1 MTVMSTSKRVDNSS
15 ARLGLRC
22 AGSRPRTCRNQS
34 AGWLRGTV
42 LLTRSSATA
51 GWRTYAAGVAAAPG
65 SELDSAAG
73 WRTVAAA
80 FGSMAVVFGV
90 AYGFGAFFVP
100 MAEEFGTGNGATSAV
115 FAVTAFCWFQLSPVS
130 GHIADRI
137 GPRPVLLA
145 GAVALAA
152 GLLLTATVR
161 QLWVGYLTYG
171 AGVGIAVA
179 CGYVPLVAA
188 VGGWFERRRA
198 VALAVAVA
206 GIGVGT
212 LLGPPLA
219 AALIEVIGWRGTHV
233 VFGLGGAALL
243 VGCAVLVR
251 RPPGAAGGGIGPPLR
266 ELAGTMPFRS
276 MYASTLLAAF
286 ALFVPV
292 VHLPV
297 YAATRGASPV
307 AAAALV
313 GIIGVASVVGRIAL
327 GAVADR
333 FGRVRTFQASF
344 AVLAVAFAIW
354 LGHVV
359 AEGPFA
365 VLVAF
370 AVVLGVGY
378 GGWIALQPAVI
389 ADAFG
394 VRGLGRL
401 VGLVYTAAGIG
412 ALLGVPVAGAL
423 VDATGG
429 YGWAAAAAGL
439 CGLGAFAAAIPLGR
453 GDFARSSGA
462 L

>member
-1 MTVMSTSKRVDNSS
+1 VVPK
-15 ARLGLRC
+15 
-22 AGSRPRTCRNQS
+22 
-34 AGWLRGTV
+34 
-42 LLTRSSATA
+42 
-51 GWRTYAAGVAAAPG
+51 PG
-65 SELDSAAG
+65 SELDAAAG

-90 AYGFGAFFVP
+90 AYSFGAFFVP
-100 MAEEFGTGNGATSAV
+100 MAAEFGTGSGATSV
-115 FAVTAFCWFQLSPVS
+115 IFAITAFCWFQLSPVS
-130 GHIADRI
+130 GRIADRI

-152 GLLLTATVR
+152 GLLLTAAVR
-161 QLWVGYLTYG
+161 QLWLGYLTYG

-179 CGYVPLVAA
+179 CGYVPMVAA

-198 VALAVAVA
+198 VAIAVAVA

-212 LLGPPLA
+212 LLGAPLA
-219 AALIEVIGWRGTHV
+219 AALIEAIGWRATHV
-233 VFGLGGAALL
+233 VFGLTGAMLL
-243 VGCAVLVR
+243 VGCAAAVR
-251 RPPGAAGGGIGPPLR
+251 RPPLPSGDGSAPPLR
-266 ELAGTMPFRS
+266 ALAGTTPFRS
-276 MYASTLLAAF
+276 MYAATLLAAF

-292 VHLPV
+292 VHLPA
-297 YAATRGASPV
+297 YAGSSGASPV
-307 AAAALV
+307 AGATLV

-327 GAVADR
+327 GAIADR

-344 AVLAVAFAIW
+344 AVLAAAFALW
-354 LGHVV
+354 LGHIAVG
-359 AEGPFA
+359 GPFGL
-365 VLVAF
+365 LVAF

-394 VRGLGRL
+394 VHGLGWL
-401 VGLVYTAAGIG
+401 VGLVYTAAGVG

-429 YGWAAAAAGL
+429 YGLAAGAAGL
-439 CGLGAFAAAIPLGR
+439 CGLAAFVVLLPLSR
-453 GDFARSSGA
+453 ADFARESDE

>member
-1 MTVMSTSKRVDNSS
+1 VG
-15 ARLGLRC
+15 AE
-22 AGSRPRTCRNQS
+22 
-34 AGWLRGTV
+34 
-42 LLTRSSATA
+42 
-51 GWRTYAAGVAAAPG
+51 PG
-65 SELDSAAG
+65 SGLDAAEG

-80 FGSMAVVFGV
+80 FLSMAVVFGV
-90 AYGFGAFFVP
+90 AYSFGAFFVP
-100 MAEEFGTGNGATSAV
+100 MAAEFDAGSGATSVV
-115 FAVTAFCWFQLSPVS
+115 FAVTAFCWFQLSPVT
-130 GHIADRI
+130 GRIADRI
-137 GPRPVLLA
+137 GPRPVILA

-179 CGYVPLVAA
+179 CGYVPMVAA

-198 VALAVAVA
+198 VAIAVAVA

-212 LLGPPLA
+212 LLGAPLA
-219 AALIEVIGWRGTHV
+219 AALIEAIGWRATHV
-233 VFGLGGAALL
+233 VFGLCGAALL
-243 VGCAVLVR
+243 AGCAVAVR
-251 RPPGAAGGGIGPPLR
+251 RPPAPSGEGTAPPLR
-266 ELAGTMPFRS
+266 ALVRMASFRA
-276 MYASTLLAAF
+276 MYAATLLAAF

-297 YAATRGASPV
+297 YAATRGAGPV
-307 AAAALV
+307 AGAALV
-313 GIIGVASVVGRIAL
+313 GIIGVASVVGRVAL

-333 FGRVRTFQASF
+333 VGHLRTFHASI
-344 AVLAVAFAIW
+344 AVLAAAFALW
-354 LGHVV
+354 LGHIAVG
-359 AEGPFA
+359 GPYA
-365 VLVAF
+365 VLVVF

-394 VRGLGRL
+394 LHGLGWL
-401 VGLVYTAAGIG
+401 VGVVYTAAGTG

-429 YGWAAAAAGL
+429 YGAATGVAAL
-439 CGLGAFAAAIPLGR
+439 CGLGAFAALFLLNRADFVRGSGR
-453 GDFARSSGA
+453 

>member
-1 MTVMSTSKRVDNSS
+1 VVTE
-15 ARLGLRC
+15 
-22 AGSRPRTCRNQS
+22 
-34 AGWLRGTV
+34 
-42 LLTRSSATA
+42 
-51 GWRTYAAGVAAAPG
+51 PG
-65 SELDSAAG
+65 SELDPAAG

-80 FGSMAVVFGV
+80 FVSMAVVFGV
-90 AYGFGAFFVP
+90 AYSFGAFFVP
-100 MAEEFGTGNGATSAV
+100 MAAEFRTGSGATSVV

-130 GHIADRI
+130 GRIADRI

-152 GLLLTATVR
+152 GLLLTATVSG
-161 QLWVGYLTYG
+161 LWVGYLTYG

-198 VALAVAVA
+198 VALAVAVS

-212 LLGPPLA
+212 LLGAPLA
-219 AALIEVIGWRGTHV
+219 ATLIEAIGWRATHV
-233 VFGLGGAALL
+233 VFGLTGAALL
-243 VGCAVLVR
+243 VGCAAAVR
-251 RPPGAAGGGIGPPLR
+251 RPPLPSGGGRALPLKA
-266 ELAGTMPFRS
+266 LAGMTPFRS
-276 MYASTLLAAF
+276 MYAATLLAAF

-292 VHLPV
+292 VHLPA
-297 YAATRGASPV
+297 YAGSRGAGPV
-307 AAAALV
+307 AGATLV

-327 GAVADR
+327 GAIADR
-333 FGRVRTFQASF
+333 LGRVRTFQASF
-344 AVLAVAFAIW
+344 AVLAAAFALW
-354 LGHVV
+354 LGHI
-359 AEGPFA
+359 AAGGPFGL
-365 VLVAF
+365 LVAF

-394 VRGLGRL
+394 VHGLGWL

-429 YGWAAAAAGL
+429 YGWAAGAAGL
-439 CGLGAFAAAIPLGR
+439 CGLGAFAVLFPLSR
-453 GDFARSSGA
+453 ADFARESGE

>member
-1 MTVMSTSKRVDNSS
+1 M
-15 ARLGLRC
+15 
-22 AGSRPRTCRNQS
+22 
-34 AGWLRGTV
+34 
-42 LLTRSSATA
+42 
-51 GWRTYAAGVAAAPG
+51 AAAPG
-65 SELDSAAG
+65 PELDAAAG
-73 WRTVAAA
+73 RRTVAAA
-80 FGSMAVVFGV
+80 FVSMAVVFGV
-90 AYGFGAFFVP
+90 AYSFGAFFVP
-100 MAEEFGTGNGATSAV
+100 MAVEFGTGSGATSVV
-115 FAVTAFCWFQLSPVS
+115 FAVTAFCWFQLSPLS
-130 GHIADRI
+130 GRIADRV

-145 GAVALAA
+145 GAAALAA
-152 GLLLTATVR
+152 GLLLTATVG
-161 QLWVGYLTYG
+161 QLWVGYITYG

-198 VALAVAVA
+198 VAMAIAVS

-212 LLGPPLA
+212 LLGAPLA
-219 AALIEVIGWRGTHV
+219 ATLIEAMGWRGTHV
-233 VFGLGGAALL
+233 VFGVVGAVLL

-251 RPPGAAGGGIGPPLR
+251 RPPQPAGGGSGPPLR
-266 ELAGTMPFRS
+266 ALARMAPFRS
-276 MYASTLLAAF
+276 MYAATLLAAF

-292 VHLPV
+292 VHLPA
-297 YAATRGASPV
+297 YAAASGASRV
-307 AAAALV
+307 AGAALV
-313 GIIGVASVVGRIAL
+313 GIIGVASVVGRVAL

-344 AVLAVAFAIW
+344 AVLAVAFTFW
-354 LGHVV
+354 LGHI
-359 AEGPFA
+359 ALGGPFA

-389 ADAFG
+389 ADTFG

-401 VGLVYTAAGIG
+401 IGLVYTAAGIG

-429 YGWAAAAAGL
+429 HGWAAGAAGL
-439 CGLGAFAAAIPLGR
+439 CGLGAFAATIALGR
-453 GDFARSSGA
+453 ADFVRESDA

>member
-1 MTVMSTSKRVDNSS
+1 MR
-15 ARLGLRC
+15 A
-22 AGSRPRTCRNQS
+22 PIRTGFTGRQ
-34 AGWLRGTV
+34 
-42 LLTRSSATA
+42 
-51 GWRTYAAGVAAAPG
+51 TYARSVVTEPAA
-65 SELDSAAG
+65 ELDAAAG

-90 AYGFGAFFVP
+90 AYSFGAFFVP
-100 MAEEFGTGNGATSAV
+100 MASEFGTGSGATSVV

-130 GHIADRI
+130 GRIADRI

-145 GAVALAA
+145 GAVALAT

-161 QLWVGYLTYG
+161 ELWVGYLTYG

-198 VALAVAVA
+198 VALAVAVS

-212 LLGPPLA
+212 LLGAPLA
-219 AALIEVIGWRGTHV
+219 ATLIEAIGWRGTHV
-233 VFGLGGAALL
+233 AFGLTGAALL
-243 VGCAVLVR
+243 VGCAVVVR
-251 RPPGAAGGGIGPPLR
+251 RPPQPVDGGSAPALR
-266 ELAGTMPFRS
+266 ALARSVPFRS
-276 MYASTLLAAF
+276 MYAATLLAAF

-292 VHLPV
+292 VHLPA
-297 YAATRGASPV
+297 YAGASGASPV
-307 AAAALV
+307 AGATLV

-327 GAVADR
+327 GAIADR
-333 FGRVRTFQASF
+333 FGRVRTFRSSF
-344 AVLAVAFAIW
+344 GVLAAAFALW
-354 LGHVV
+354 LGHI
-359 AEGPFA
+359 ALGRPFA

-394 VRGLGRL
+394 VRGLGWL

-429 YGWAAAAAGL
+429 YGWAAGAAGL
-439 CGLGAFAAAIPLGR
+439 CGLGAFAVLFPLSR
-453 GDFARSSGA
+453 ADFARGSGE

>member
-1 MTVMSTSKRVDNSS
+1 
-15 ARLGLRC
+15 
-22 AGSRPRTCRNQS
+22 
-34 AGWLRGTV
+34 
-42 LLTRSSATA
+42 
-51 GWRTYAAGVAAAPG
+51 VAAVPG
-65 SELDSAAG
+65 PELDPAAG

-80 FGSMAVVFGV
+80 FVSMAVVFGV
-90 AYGFGAFFVP
+90 AYSFGAFFVP
-100 MAEEFGTGNGATSAV
+100 MAAEFGTGSGATSVV
-115 FAVTAFCWFQLSPVS
+115 FAVTAFCWFQLGPLS
-130 GHIADRI
+130 GRIADRV

-145 GAVALAA
+145 GAAALAA

-161 QLWVGYLTYG
+161 QLWLGYLTYG

-198 VALAVAVA
+198 VAMAIAVA

-212 LLGPPLA
+212 LLGAPLA
-219 AALIEVIGWRGTHV
+219 ATLIEAIGWRGTHV
-233 VFGLGGAALL
+233 VFGVVGAVLL
-243 VGCAVLVR
+243 AGCAALVR
-251 RPPGAAGGGIGPPLR
+251 RPPQPAGGGSGPPLR
-266 ELAGTMPFRS
+266 ALARMAWFRS
-276 MYASTLLAAF
+276 MYAATLLAAF

-297 YAATRGASPV
+297 YAAASGASPV
-307 AAAALV
+307 AGAALV
-313 GIIGVASVVGRIAL
+313 GIIGVASVVGRVAL

-344 AVLAVAFAIW
+344 AVLAVAFTFW
-354 LGHVV
+354 LGHI
-359 AEGPFA
+359 ALGGPFA

-389 ADAFG
+389 ADTFG

-429 YGWAAAAAGL
+429 HGWAAGAAAL
-439 CGLGAFAAAIPLGR
+439 SGLGAFAATIALGR
-453 GDFARSSGA
+453 ADFVRSSDA

>member
-1 MTVMSTSKRVDNSS
+1 M
-15 ARLGLRC
+15 
-22 AGSRPRTCRNQS
+22 
-34 AGWLRGTV
+34 
-42 LLTRSSATA
+42 
-51 GWRTYAAGVAAAPG
+51 VAAAPG

-80 FGSMAVVFGV
+80 FVSMAVVFGV
-90 AYGFGAFFVP
+90 GYSFGAFFVP
-100 MAEEFGTGNGATSAV
+100 MATEFGTGSGATSLV
-115 FAVTAFCWFQLSPVS
+115 FAITAFCWFQLSPLT
-130 GHIADRI
+130 GRIADRV

-145 GAVALAA
+145 GAVALAG

-161 QLWVGYLTYG
+161 ELWVGYLTYG

-198 VALAVAVA
+198 VAMAVAVA

-212 LLGPPLA
+212 LLGAPLA
-219 AALIEVIGWRGTHV
+219 AALIEAIGWRGTHV
-233 VFGLGGAALL
+233 VFGVAGAVLL
-243 VGCAVLVR
+243 VGCAAVVQ
-251 RPPGAAGGGIGPPLR
+251 RPPQPPDGASGPSLR
-266 ELAGTMPFRS
+266 ALAGTAAFRW
-276 MYASTLLAAF
+276 MYATTLLAAF

-292 VHLPV
+292 VHLPA
-297 YAATRGASPV
+297 YAAARGAGPV
-307 AAAALV
+307 AGAALV

-333 FGRVRTFQASF
+333 LGRVRTFQASF
-344 AVLAVAFAIW
+344 AVLAVAFAVW
-354 LGHVV
+354 LGHV
-359 AEGPFA
+359 ALGGSFA

-389 ADAFG
+389 ADMFG
-394 VRGLGRL
+394 VRGLGWV

-429 YGWAAAAAGL
+429 YGWAAGMAGL
-439 CGLGAFAAAIPLGR
+439 CGLGAFAATIPLSR
-453 GDFARSSGA
+453 ADFVGESDA

>member
-1 MTVMSTSKRVDNSS
+1 VVTE
-15 ARLGLRC
+15 
-22 AGSRPRTCRNQS
+22 
-34 AGWLRGTV
+34 
-42 LLTRSSATA
+42 
-51 GWRTYAAGVAAAPG
+51 PG
-65 SELDSAAG
+65 AELDAAAG

-80 FGSMAVVFGV
+80 FVSMAVSFGV
-90 AYGFGAFFVP
+90 AYSFGAFFVP
-100 MAEEFGTGNGATSAV
+100 MAAEFGTGSGATSVV

-130 GHIADRI
+130 GRIADRI

-145 GAVALAA
+145 GAGALAA

-161 QLWVGYLTYG
+161 QLWLGYLTYG

-179 CGYVPLVAA
+179 CGYVPMVAA

-198 VALAVAVA
+198 VAIAVAVA

-212 LLGPPLA
+212 LLGAPLA
-219 AALIEVIGWRGTHV
+219 AALIEAIGWRATHV
-233 VFGLGGAALL
+233 VFGLTGAALL
-243 VGCAVLVR
+243 VGCAAAVR
-251 RPPGAAGGGIGPPLR
+251 RPPLPSEDGSAPPLR
-266 ELAGTMPFRS
+266 ALAGTTPFRS
-276 MYASTLLAAF
+276 MYAATLLAAF

-292 VHLPV
+292 VHLPA
-297 YAATRGASPV
+297 YAGSSGASPV
-307 AAAALV
+307 AGATLV

-327 GAVADR
+327 GALADR
-333 FGRVRTFQASF
+333 LGRVRTFQASF
-344 AVLAVAFAIW
+344 AVLAAAFALW
-354 LGHVV
+354 LGHIAVG
-359 AEGPFA
+359 GPFGL
-365 VLVAF
+365 LVAF

-394 VRGLGRL
+394 MHGLGWL

-429 YGWAAAAAGL
+429 YGLAAGAAGL
-439 CGLGAFAAAIPLGR
+439 CGLAAFVVLLPLSR
-453 GDFARSSGA
+453 ADFARESDE

>member
-1 MTVMSTSKRVDNSS
+1 VVTE
-15 ARLGLRC
+15 
-22 AGSRPRTCRNQS
+22 
-34 AGWLRGTV
+34 
-42 LLTRSSATA
+42 
-51 GWRTYAAGVAAAPG
+51 PG

-80 FGSMAVVFGV
+80 FVSMAVVFGV
-90 AYGFGAFFVP
+90 AYSFGAFFVP
-100 MAEEFGTGNGATSAV
+100 MAAEFGTGSGATSVV

-130 GHIADRI
+130 GRIADRI

-152 GLLLTATVR
+152 GLLLTATVSR
-161 QLWVGYLTYG
+161 LWVGYLTYG

-198 VALAVAVA
+198 VALAVAVS

-212 LLGPPLA
+212 LLGAPLA
-219 AALIEVIGWRGTHV
+219 ATLIEAIGWRGTHV
-233 VFGLGGAALL
+233 VFGLTGTALL
-243 VGCAVLVR
+243 VGCAVVVR
-251 RPPGAAGGGIGPPLR
+251 RPPQPVDGGSAPALR
-266 ELAGTMPFRS
+266 ALARSVPFRS
-276 MYASTLLAAF
+276 MYAATLLAAF

-292 VHLPV
+292 VHLPA
-297 YAATRGASPV
+297 YAGASGASPV
-307 AAAALV
+307 AGATLV

-327 GAVADR
+327 GAIADR

-344 AVLAVAFAIW
+344 AVLAAAFALW
-354 LGHVV
+354 LGHI
-359 AEGPFA
+359 ALGGPFA

-394 VRGLGRL
+394 VRGLGWL

-412 ALLGVPVAGAL
+412 ALLGVPAAGAL

-429 YGWAAAAAGL
+429 YGWAAGVAGL
-439 CGLGAFAAAIPLGR
+439 CGLAAFVVLVPLSR
-453 GDFARSSGA
+453 ADFARESGE

>member
-1 MTVMSTSKRVDNSS
+1 VVPK
-15 ARLGLRC
+15 
-22 AGSRPRTCRNQS
+22 
-34 AGWLRGTV
+34 
-42 LLTRSSATA
+42 
-51 GWRTYAAGVAAAPG
+51 PG
-65 SELDSAAG
+65 SELDAAAG

-90 AYGFGAFFVP
+90 AYSFGAFFVP
-100 MAEEFGTGNGATSAV
+100 MAAEFGTGSGATSV
-115 FAVTAFCWFQLSPVS
+115 IFAITAFCWFQLSPVS
-130 GHIADRI
+130 GRIADRI

-152 GLLLTATVR
+152 GLLLTAAVR
-161 QLWVGYLTYG
+161 QLWLGYLTYG

-179 CGYVPLVAA
+179 CGYVPMVAA

-198 VALAVAVA
+198 VAIAVAVA

-212 LLGPPLA
+212 LLGAPLA
-219 AALIEVIGWRGTHV
+219 AALIEAIGWRATHV
-233 VFGLGGAALL
+233 VFGLTGAALL
-243 VGCAVLVR
+243 VGCAAAVR
-251 RPPGAAGGGIGPPLR
+251 RPPLPSGNGSAPPLR
-266 ELAGTMPFRS
+266 ALAGTTPFRS
-276 MYASTLLAAF
+276 MYAATLLAAF

-292 VHLPV
+292 VHLPA
-297 YAATRGASPV
+297 YAGSSGASPV
-307 AAAALV
+307 VGATLV

-327 GAVADR
+327 GAIADR

-344 AVLAVAFAIW
+344 AVLAAAFALW
-354 LGHVV
+354 LGHIAVG
-359 AEGPFA
+359 GPFGL
-365 VLVAF
+365 LVAF

-394 VRGLGRL
+394 VHGLGWL
-401 VGLVYTAAGIG
+401 VGLVYTAAGVG

-429 YGWAAAAAGL
+429 YGLAAGAAGL
-439 CGLGAFAAAIPLGR
+439 CGLAAFVVLLPLSR
-453 GDFARSSGA
+453 ADFARESDE

>member
-1 MTVMSTSKRVDNSS
+1 MR
-15 ARLGLRC
+15 A
-22 AGSRPRTCRNQS
+22 PIRTGFTGRQ
-34 AGWLRGTV
+34 
-42 LLTRSSATA
+42 
-51 GWRTYAAGVAAAPG
+51 TYARSVVTEPAA
-65 SELDSAAG
+65 ELDAAAG

-90 AYGFGAFFVP
+90 AYSFGAFFVP
-100 MAEEFGTGNGATSAV
+100 MAAEFGTGSGATSVV

-130 GHIADRI
+130 GRIADRI

-145 GAVALAA
+145 GAVALAT

-161 QLWVGYLTYG
+161 ELWVGYLTYG

-198 VALAVAVA
+198 VALAVAVS

-212 LLGPPLA
+212 LLGAPLA
-219 AALIEVIGWRGTHV
+219 AMLIEAIGWRGTHV
-233 VFGLGGAALL
+233 AFGLTGAALL
-243 VGCAVLVR
+243 VGCAVVVR
-251 RPPGAAGGGIGPPLR
+251 RPPQPVEGGSAPALR
-266 ELAGTMPFRS
+266 ALARSVPFRS
-276 MYASTLLAAF
+276 MYAATLLAAF

-292 VHLPV
+292 VHLPA
-297 YAATRGASPV
+297 YAGASGASPV
-307 AAAALV
+307 AGATLV

-327 GAVADR
+327 GAIADR

-344 AVLAVAFAIW
+344 AVLAAAFALW
-354 LGHVV
+354 LGHS
-359 AEGPFA
+359 ALRGPFA

-394 VRGLGRL
+394 VRGLGWL

-412 ALLGVPVAGAL
+412 ALLGVPAAGAL

-429 YGWAAAAAGL
+429 YGWAAGVAGL
-439 CGLGAFAAAIPLGR
+439 CALGAFVVLFPLSR
-453 GDFARSSGA
+453 ADFARGSGE